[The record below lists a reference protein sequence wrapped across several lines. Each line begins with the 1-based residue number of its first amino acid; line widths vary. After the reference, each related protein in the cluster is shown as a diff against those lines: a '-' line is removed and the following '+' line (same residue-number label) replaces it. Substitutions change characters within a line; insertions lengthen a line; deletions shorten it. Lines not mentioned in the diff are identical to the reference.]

1 MDDTKTI
8 IDPTSQD
15 SLEDQVIP
23 EEVAEE
29 TVNDQTQDFLNL
41 ESLVKTYVEKI
52 DKLQKE
58 IHEKTEMVNDALL
71 AVYEIPKDYVDF
83 FCKIRR
89 YEPSREQKSVLM
101 NRNISKAE
109 FGVKKMELAKC

>member
-1 MDDTKTI
+1 MTNLFNKIFKKELCSEVIDAYWNKLPDSISVRWFRDGKFI
-8 IDPTSQD
+8 IG
-15 SLEDQVIP
+15 
-23 EEVAEE
+23 EVEADGYKFMTQGTNAEE
-29 TVNDQTQDFLNL
+29 F
-41 ESLVKTYVEKI
+41 I
-52 DKLQKE
+52 
-58 IHEKTEMVNDALL
+58 EMVNDALL